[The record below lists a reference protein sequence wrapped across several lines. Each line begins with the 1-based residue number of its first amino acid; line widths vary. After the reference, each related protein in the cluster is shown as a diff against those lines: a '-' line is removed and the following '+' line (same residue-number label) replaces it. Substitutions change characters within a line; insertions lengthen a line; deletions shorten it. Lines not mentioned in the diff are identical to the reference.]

1 MSEPRLDAATRDT
14 LLRRARAAIASTIG
28 ADLELPP
35 ATAPPPALRAG
46 AFVTLRVGGDLRGCI
61 GYPDGDRALVDVVEE
76 CAVSAAVSDPRFPAV
91 RAAEWP
97 LIDLEISVLGPIEPV
112 DDISEIEIG
121 RHGLIAEFGNRRG
134 LLLPQVAVEWNWN
147 AEELAAHTCAKA
159 GLPKDAWQKGA
170 KLFKFEA
177 EVFAEK

>member
-1 MSEPRLDAATRDT
+1 MSEQRLDAAARET

-35 ATAPPPALRAG
+35 ATAAPPIVRAG

-61 GYPDGDRALVDVVEE
+61 GYPDSDRVLVDVVEQ
-76 CAVSAAVSDPRFPAV
+76 CAISAAVSDPRFPAV

-112 DDISEIEIG
+112 GDIGEIEIG
-121 RHGLIAEFGNRRG
+121 RHGLIAELGRRRG
-134 LLLPQVAVEWNWN
+134 LLLPQVAIEWKWD
-147 AEELAAHTCAKA
+147 AEELAANTCAKA
-159 GLPKDAWQKGA
+159 GLPRNAWRNGA
-170 KLFKFEA
+170 KLYKFEA